1 MSQPVA
7 TLGGVV
13 ELTDA
18 QAEAVGRDGTFCLL
32 GEAGSGKT
40 TVLLRR
46 YLDRVRT
53 NRTGRVLVVCRNR
66 ATAQRFRRAAVR
78 ELAGG
83 FDRLAIT
90 SIWAL
95 AFDIIARRSAGADNP
110 DPLMGAERR
119 VAIDR
124 LLATEAGHPEL
135 WPTLHGFVGRTAFAD
150 AVERGLATLAALAP
164 NDVRA
169 TPDFEAPWAE
179 LAAFAHRFAA
189 HCESRGVVDTA
200 SVVQHAAQLL
210 GTPAVCA
217 EEAGRFDEILV
228 DDAETTTPAA
238 ATLLGALGETTPL
251 IVALNPAGSRPEVA
265 GADDLVRDLTT
276 VELGPSFRRPA
287 APELI
292 ECRHPSVEP
301 EALVGELLRAHER
314 GVEWHE
320 MAVIA
325 PAGRIAAIARSTA
338 RHNIPTAAALRH
350 GVVADPLT
358 RGIVDLVLWAA
369 GDDTVLPGVLSSP
382 IAGLDAASVRAVQR
396 DARAQGTSIDELP
409 VMSPLLEARAAI
421 ASILAAGDT
430 VGACHEAFRRSAA
443 GLVRLP
449 GEATTP
455 VEQRSLD
462 AALAFLNG
470 LGRVSHPADVAAY
483 ASTIN
488 STAIEVEPWWG
499 PPDDGPPSQAYDDHD
514 DGETDA
520 AGVTLTT
527 VAGAAGREW
536 ELVVVAGCVE
546 GTLPRLRRPGGLF
559 QPSVL
564 SGSPSAD
571 DTLRQTLEFE
581 RRRFAAASSR
591 AISTLL
597 ATSAPEPGV
606 LVSRFVDDWPRRA
619 AHLPLDAPA
628 TPAGVPPSEG
638 IAPVFPEGHLRL
650 SASQLD
656 TYEDCPLKYA
666 YRYAAGV
673 RTEAGLHAD
682 LGTVTHDAL
691 AAFLDPTNPVPCTRE
706 ALFETADAWW
716 RDDIAPY
723 RPQIEEARRD
733 YYAML
738 DAWWEGEGH
747 EIAAGRIEVLAT
759 EYPFEVAVGPHRITG
774 RIDRIDRSTDGTG
787 IRVLDY
793 KTGKSRP
800 RPDDVAANI
809 QLGTYHLAARRDES
823 LRSLGEPTELRLLY
837 VRSMKPY
844 DQIVTENHEAA
855 TEVRIIEAA
864 NRILAEEFEPAVD
877 ADCDHCEFRRLC
889 PLWPEGLEVGER

>member
-1 MSQPVA
+1 MA

-18 QAEAVGRDGTFCLL
+18 QAEAVGRDGPFCLL

-40 TVLLRR
+40 TALLRR

-66 ATAQRFRRAAVR
+66 ATAEGFRRAAVR
-78 ELAGG
+78 DLAGG

-90 SIWAL
+90 SIWAF
-95 AFDIIARRSAGADNP
+95 AFDIIAHHTHGADSP
-110 DPLMGAERR
+110 DPLMGTERR

-124 LLATEAGHPEL
+124 LLATEAGQTEL
-135 WPTLHGFVGRTAFAD
+135 WPTLHPFVGRTAFAE
-150 AVERGLATLAALAP
+150 AVERGLASLAALAP
-164 NDVRA
+164 THLRA
-169 TPDFEAPWAE
+169 TAGFDAFWTE

-189 HCESRGVVDTA
+189 HCESQGVVDSP
-200 SVVQHAAQLL
+200 SVVQHASRLL
-210 GTPAVCA
+210 DTPEVCA
-217 EEAGRFDEILV
+217 EEANRFDEILV

-238 ATLLGALGETTPL
+238 ATLLGALGDTTPL
-251 IVALNPAGSRPEVA
+251 IVAFNPGGSRPEVA
-265 GADDLVRDLTT
+265 GADDLVRDVAT
-276 VELGPSFRRPA
+276 VELGPSFRQPA
-287 APELI
+287 TPELI

-301 EALVGELLRAHER
+301 EAIVGELLRAHER

-350 GVVADPLT
+350 GVVSDPLT

-369 GDDTVLPGVLSSP
+369 GDDTVLPRVLSSP
-382 IAGLDAASVRAVQR
+382 IAGLDATSVRAVQR
-396 DARAQGTSIDELP
+396 DARAQATSIDQLP
-409 VMSPLLEARAAI
+409 AMSPLLEARTAI
-421 ASILAAGDT
+421 ASILAASDT

-470 LGRVSHPADVAAY
+470 LGRVSGPADVAAY
-483 ASTIN
+483 ASALNT
-488 STAIEVEPWWG
+488 TAIDVEPWWG
-499 PPDDGPPSQAYDDHD
+499 PPDDPSPSPAYDDD
-514 DGETDA
+514 DGGADRGVDA

-546 GTLPRLRRPGGLF
+546 GTLPRLRRPGGVF

-571 DTLRQTLEFE
+571 DTLRHTLEIE

-591 AISTLL
+591 ATSTLL

-606 LVSRFVDDWPRRA
+606 LVSRFVDEWPRRA

-638 IAPVFPEGHLRL
+638 IAPVFPKGHLRL

-673 RTEAGLHAD
+673 RSEAGLHAD

-759 EYPFEVAVGPHRITG
+759 EYPFEVDVGPHRITG

-809 QLGTYHLAARRDES
+809 QLGTYHLAARRDET
-823 LRSLGEPTELRLLY
+823 LRALGEPTELRLLY

-844 DQIVTENHEAA
+844 DQTVTEDHEDA
-855 TEVRIIEAA
+855 TEGRILEAA
-864 NRILAEEFEPAVD
+864 NRILAEQFDPAVD